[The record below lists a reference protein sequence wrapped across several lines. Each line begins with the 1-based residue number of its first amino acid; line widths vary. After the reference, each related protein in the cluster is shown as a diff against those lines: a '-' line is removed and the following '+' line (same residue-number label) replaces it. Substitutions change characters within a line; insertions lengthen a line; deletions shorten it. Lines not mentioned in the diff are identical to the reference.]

1 MGFSGISGAWR
12 RAVSF
17 KLDHL
22 TVGGRFVARGVGN
35 ERLAKGTAEGT
46 PARMVLQTCLR
57 GLAFKDL
64 PTMTYNDRQPSRPGI
79 LLKDGPS
86 SEQSRA
92 P

>member
-17 KLDHL
+17 KLDDL

-35 ERLAKGTAEGT
+35 ERLAKGTAEG
-46 PARMVLQTCLR
+46 LR
-57 GLAFKDL
+57 QAWSGKRLRSLAFKDL
-64 PTMTYNDRQPSRPGI
+64 PTMTYNERQPSRPGI
-79 LLKDGPS
+79 LLNDGPS
-86 SEQSRA
+86 FEQSRA